1 MPPDCAL
8 LLERSGG
15 DDAVGLRLAKQ
26 AHKRIE
32 CKGPWTLT
40 LRGSLTRPV
49 SLRRTVERY
58 ELPLNDETVQLLL
71 GLLEESYVAD
81 VLDHLVVMCQG
92 EAVLEVSDLVEGIVL
107 ASARLGPQRLSKLRQ
122 HWLQ

>member
-1 MPPDCAL
+1 
-8 LLERSGG
+8 
-15 DDAVGLRLAKQ
+15 
-26 AHKRIE
+26 
-32 CKGPWTLT
+32 
-40 LRGSLTRPV
+40 V